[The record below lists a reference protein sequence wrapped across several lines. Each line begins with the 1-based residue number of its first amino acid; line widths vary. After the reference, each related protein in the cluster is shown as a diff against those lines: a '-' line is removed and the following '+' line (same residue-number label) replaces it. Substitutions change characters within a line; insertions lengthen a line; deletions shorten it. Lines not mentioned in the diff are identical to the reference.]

1 MGTMENR
8 ATVIELT
15 AQIVSAYVSR
25 ADVPRGD
32 LSKLIADVN
41 ASLLA
46 AAEARPGDAAITPM
60 KSSIR
65 RSIFPEYLI
74 CLESGKHYKSLKR
87 HLRVKYNLTP
97 EQYRAKWGLAAD
109 YPMVAPKY
117 AEKRSRLAKS
127 IGLGRKPKK
136 KK

>member
-1 MGTMENR
+1 MENK
-8 ATVIELT
+8 ASIIELT

-32 LSKLIADVN
+32 LAKLIADVN
-41 ASLLA
+41 SAVMIAS
-46 AAEARPGDAAITPM
+46 EARPGDAAIAPM

-65 RSIFPEYLI
+65 KSIFPEYLI
-74 CLESGKHYKSLKR
+74 CLEDGKRYKSLKR

-97 EQYRAKWGLAAD
+97 EQYRAKWGLAPD

-117 AEKRSRLAKS
+117 SEKRSRLAKS
-127 IGLGRKPKK
+127 IGLGRKSKK